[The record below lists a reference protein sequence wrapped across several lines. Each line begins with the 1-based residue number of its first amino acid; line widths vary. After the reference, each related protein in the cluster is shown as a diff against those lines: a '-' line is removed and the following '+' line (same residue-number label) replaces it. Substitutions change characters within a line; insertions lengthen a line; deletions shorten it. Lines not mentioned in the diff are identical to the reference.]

1 MASVSNIF
9 SLLQFRELFSSIGM
23 WVLESK
29 GKGEDHLQFLG
40 SLDLQSFPLL
50 TLTLSKLDRSLSAG
64 HCSLNSCIAD
74 TTYF

>member
-50 TLTLSKLDRSLSAG
+50 TLTLSKLDRSLCWPLLIKFLHS
-64 HCSLNSCIAD
+64 
-74 TTYF
+74 